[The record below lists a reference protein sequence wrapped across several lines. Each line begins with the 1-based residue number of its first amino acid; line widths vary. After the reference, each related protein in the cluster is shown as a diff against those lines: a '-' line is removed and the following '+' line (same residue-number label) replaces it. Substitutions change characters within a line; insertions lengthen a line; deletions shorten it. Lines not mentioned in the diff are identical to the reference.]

1 MTEVVASTG
10 TATSTYNYGSIN
22 VQPGITYAVKVEIL
36 RNDLGSSGERV
47 RDITLDGKGR
57 CTYDVC
63 TERGGEGDWPKYD
76 QRKEG
81 CVDLVLTRGG
91 RGSKITKSQQTS

>member
-10 TATSTYNYGSIN
+10 TATSTYNYGTIN

-57 CTYDVC
+57 CTNDVC
-63 TERGGEGDWPKYD
+63 TERGA
-76 QRKEG
+76 
-81 CVDLVLTRGG
+81 
-91 RGSKITKSQQTS
+91 KI

>member
-1 MTEVVASTG
+1 MVTEVVASTG
-10 TATSTYNYGSIN
+10 TATRRYNDGTIT

-36 RNDLGSSGERV
+36 RNDLGSSSERV

-63 TERGGEGDWPKYD
+63 TERGG
-76 QRKEG
+76 
-81 CVDLVLTRGG
+81 GG
-91 RGSKITKSQQTS
+91 LAKI